1 MRIRKT
7 IIIPAILA
15 LSAFGSIVAGSAATV
30 ATAQG
35 SSVHVVASASTA
47 HPGVYFRG

>member
-1 MRIRKT
+1 MRIGKT

-15 LSAFGSIVAGSAATV
+15 LSAFGSILAGSAAP
-30 ATAQG
+30 
-35 SSVHVVASASTA
+35 VASAQAPSIHVLAAAPAA